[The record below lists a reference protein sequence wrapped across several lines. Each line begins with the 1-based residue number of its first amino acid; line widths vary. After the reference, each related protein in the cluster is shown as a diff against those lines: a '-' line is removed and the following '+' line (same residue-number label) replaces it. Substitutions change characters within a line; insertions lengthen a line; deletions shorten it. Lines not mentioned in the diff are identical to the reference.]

1 MNSRERLQKAIAGEP
16 TDVPAVAPGYMS
28 LYLSAE
34 AQRLY
39 RAAYDRKL
47 AGVVARS
54 EIACPAVPGTGHSQA
69 GGGSVGDRPQPGN
82 PESSGRSVT
91 VPAVVGIDHAEDA
104 RLRAEAILGAYEILG
119 EQPDWIHTHPAET
132 RDWAERGEMRFA
144 DGRWLYDD
152 RQTGETIDM
161 DEPGR
166 LMLPTATR
174 YLYPALGS
182 RPANADLWDES
193 AGLQTRADVNALL
206 PIRSAEELDAQG
218 VFDVT
223 RTLKAAVE
231 QAGDQAPIMSIAP
244 TPFWSTY
251 GLLGFQGMMVMMREK
266 PELFAYLMER
276 RGRQQME
283 MLKGLARAGVEYV
296 WLEECLSSADL
307 ISPRDYERFAF
318 ATTGPTIAE
327 AKRLGLTV
335 ILYYC
340 GDVVPR
346 LPWLVRLGMDALAVE
361 ESKKGFSVDIA
372 EVIAAVGDACCVFG
386 NVDAVQV
393 MCEGSKETIR
403 AEVDR
408 QLRLGGRAKGF
419 VLCQGSPFTLDTPPE
434 KVDWF
439 VQCAR
444 RHGGS
449 G

>member
-1 MNSRERLQKAIAGEP
+1 MNSKERLQRAIAGQP
-16 TDVPAVAPGYMS
+16 TDVPAVAPAYLS
-28 LYLSAE
+28 LYLDAQT
-34 AQRLY
+34 QRLY
-39 RAAYDRKL
+39 RAAYERKL
-47 AGVVARS
+47 SAQ
-54 EIACPAVPGTGHSQA
+54 IAAPECGAVS
-69 GGGSVGDRPQPGN
+69 
-82 PESSGRSVT
+82 
-91 VPAVVGIDHAEDA
+91 IDHAEDA
-104 RLRAEAILGAYEILG
+104 RLRADAILGAYESLG

-132 RDWAERGEMRFA
+132 RAWAERGEMRFTE
-144 DGRWLYDD
+144 GRWFYVDKE
-152 RQTGETIDM
+152 TGETQEM
-161 DEPGR
+161 DEAGR
-166 LMLPTATR
+166 LWLSTANR
-174 YLYPALGS
+174 YMY
-182 RPANADLWDES
+182 RVQNADTDLWDES
-193 AGLQTRADVNALL
+193 AGLRARADVDALL
-206 PIRSAEELDAQG
+206 PIRSAEELEAQG
-218 VFDVT
+218 AFAVT
-223 RTLKAAVE
+223 RILAE
-231 QAGDQAPIMSIAP
+231 QVGDRLPISCIAP

-276 RGRQQME
+276 RGRQRME

-340 GDVVPR
+340 GDVIAR

-372 EVIAAVGDACCVFG
+372 DVIAAVGDTCCVFG

-393 MCEGSKETIR
+393 MCEGSKEAIR

-408 QLRLGGRAKGF
+408 QIRLGQRARGF
-419 VLCQGSPFTLDTPPE
+419 VLCQGSPFTLDTPPA
-434 KVDWF
+434 KVGWF

-444 RHGGS
+444 RYGS
-449 G
+449 GA

>member
-1 MNSRERLQKAIAGEP
+1 MNSRERLQKAIAGQP
-16 TDVPAVAPGYMS
+16 TDMPAVAPAYLS
-28 LYLSAE
+28 LYLDAQT
-34 AQRLY
+34 QRLY
-39 RAAYDRKL
+39 RAAYERKL
-47 AGVVARS
+47 SAQ
-54 EIACPAVPGTGHSQA
+54 IAAPECGAVS
-69 GGGSVGDRPQPGN
+69 
-82 PESSGRSVT
+82 
-91 VPAVVGIDHAEDA
+91 IDHAEDA
-104 RLRAEAILGAYEILG
+104 RLRADAILGAYESLG

-144 DGRWLYDD
+144 DGRWFYVDKAD
-152 RQTGETIDM
+152 RRDKDM

-166 LMLPTATR
+166 LMSVHGDPLPVSG
-174 YLYPALGS
+174 LGE

-193 AGLQTRADVNALL
+193 AACSARADVDALL
-206 PIRSAEELDAQG
+206 PIRSAEELEAQG
-218 VFDVT
+218 AFAVT
-223 RTLKAAVE
+223 RILAARV
-231 QAGDQAPIMSIAP
+231 GDRLPISCIAP

-266 PELFAYLMER
+266 PALFAYLMER
-276 RGRQQME
+276 RGRQRME

-340 GDVVPR
+340 GDVIPR

-372 EVIAAVGDACCVFG
+372 DVIAAVGDACCVFG

-393 MCEGSKETIR
+393 MCEGSKEAIR

-408 QLRLGGRAKGF
+408 QIRLGQRARGF
-419 VLCQGSPFTLDTPPE
+419 VLCQGSPFTLDTPPD
-434 KVDWF
+434 KVGWF

-444 RHGGS
+444 RYGS
-449 G
+449 GA

>member
-1 MNSRERLQKAIAGEP
+1 MSR
-16 TDVPAVAPGYMS
+16 
-28 LYLSAE
+28 
-34 AQRLY
+34 
-39 RAAYDRKL
+39 RA
-47 AGVVARS
+47 
-54 EIACPAVPGTGHSQA
+54 C
-69 GGGSVGDRPQPGN
+69 
-82 PESSGRSVT
+82 
-91 VPAVVGIDHAEDA
+91 DA
-104 RLRAEAILGAYEILG
+104 
-119 EQPDWIHTHPAET
+119 
-132 RDWAERGEMRFA
+132 
-144 DGRWLYDD
+144 
-152 RQTGETIDM
+152 
-161 DEPGR
+161 
-166 LMLPTATR
+166 
-174 YLYPALGS
+174 
-182 RPANADLWDES
+182 
-193 AGLQTRADVNALL
+193 RADVDALL
-206 PIRSAEELDAQG
+206 PIRSAEELEAQG
-218 VFDVT
+218 AFAVT
-223 RTLKAAVE
+223 RILAARV
-231 QAGDQAPIMSIAP
+231 GDRLPISCIAP

-276 RGRQQME
+276 RGRQRME

-340 GDVVPR
+340 GDVIPR

-372 EVIAAVGDACCVFG
+372 DVIAAVGDTCCVFG

-408 QLRLGGRAKGF
+408 QIRLGQRARGF
-419 VLCQGSPFTLDTPPE
+419 VLCQGSPFTLDTPPD
-434 KVDWF
+434 KVGWF

-444 RHGGS
+444 RYGS
-449 G
+449 GA